1 MIGGPGKLS
10 AQSRMAG
17 GVVLLALSVLIAG
30 PGPALAQAAPSH
42 PALGPR
48 ERASAPAPPQQAAP
62 ASPPRQT
69 ENPGLINEMG
79 KLFRK
84 SLSILPPLKSPSET
98 IEDIHARAAN
108 AAKDA
113 GTALS
118 GLARPGSMVSGRM
131 ICPSVGHGTPDCN
144 QGADRLCLS
153 KGFKKGRSLNI
164 DSAETCSLK
173 ALIPGRARK
182 PGDCHVDNYVTAAL
196 CQ

>member
-1 MIGGPGKLS
+1 MIGSSGKPS

-17 GVVLLALSVLIAG
+17 GVVLVALSVLIAG
-30 PGPALAQAAPSH
+30 SGPALAQAVPSH

-48 ERASAPAPPQQAAP
+48 EQASAPAQ
-62 ASPPRQT
+62 PRQA

-79 KLFRK
+79 KLFKK
-84 SLSILPPLKSPSET
+84 SLSVLPPLKSPSET
-98 IEDIHARAAN
+98 IEDLHARAAN

-113 GTALS
+113 GAALS

-144 QGADRLCLS
+144 QGADRLCRS

-173 ALIPGRARK
+173 VLIPGRARK
-182 PGDCHVDNYVTAAL
+182 PGDCHVDNYVTTAL
-196 CQ
+196 CE